1 MYRTFTAIIIL
12 CFSNVACAGDFAAG
26 FAQGF
31 LNTSNATL
39 ERRRCE
45 QNYSPSMCN
54 QMEADRRQKA
64 EQEQLSSRVDKLEQE
79 NRWNDRFYEKK
90 RRDGL

>member
-1 MYRTFTAIIIL
+1 MCMSTA
-12 CFSNVACAGDFAAG
+12 NANAGGFASG
-26 FAQGF
+26 FAQEF

-45 QNYSPSMCN
+45 QNYSPSMCV
-54 QMEADRRQKA
+54 QMEADRRQRA
-64 EQEQLSSRVDKLEQE
+64 EQDQLRSRVDKLEQQ
-79 NRWNDRFYEKK
+79 NRWNDQFYEKK